1 MTATQE
7 QLRAVATEIHQA
19 KSVAALI
26 ARNAARRRGM
36 DFQIDVIGGNEHSA
50 SEVTAHVAAKLAAL
64 AAITPAPFFC
74 RVTATT
80 QIDRKPLRETFLFS
94 KARFPGIMDFEG
106 SDEIL
111 LSWTSPLY
119 AFVREAR
126 PESIVALEVDGR
138 QVRHKIHASSDWSL
152 LLPEALGILV
162 RTPEHDL
169 VLARESELETPGAL
183 RRLSVGGYSPG
194 EATSDPQAAPVKKS
208 YGLGEIIALADAT
221 QRTAM
226 HLPFSEDV
234 LVEGPP
240 GSGKTSVGLM
250 RIPCLL
256 DRQWKELDL
265 DPEKDRAFHTE
276 ESMRVLVMNAE
287 MVPYLE
293 RLMRDISISRVPVE
307 TLGDYC
313 RDICKRAGL
322 QILTG
327 IPRRCSPELDRVKF
341 APEGLEAFVSAVK
354 ASVRDYWAEASVDI
368 ERKFKDAHPVLGT
381 EAFRV
386 LGSWVSH
393 VQEWNTSTIEI
404 NPSLRIGQRLNNW
417 ALHGLRENAPMDS
430 GQLGFGESLAKQ
442 NEERG
447 RAREAIRRISSMCN
461 TVLKQGL
468 ERKRITDRLET
479 SGSLTPEL
487 LREWQSQ
494 ASRRA
499 DVAATCSEGDYAL
512 HGLITALFLL
522 SNVPDDEK
530 ALVGA
535 RLPRLTH
542 AAIDE
547 AQDIAYVHA
556 LLLRYML
563 ADNGTLTLVGDL
575 RQRIDG
581 GGHFQSWKQLPLRAP
596 RHAVFSVN
604 HRQSKPIGDFVR
616 DEHHRLY
623 GEAATWESSKRSGP
637 PVRRGRASHSGLG
650 DSIGSDVLRWIRD
663 FPECSCGVLFSQ
675 DYSLEVLSKLR
686 DDVEAAL
693 HDELVTVDLALA
705 DSSERQLRRESG
717 VILAPVGLTKGLEFD
732 VVVLVSPASLGSE
745 VDRNRHYVGCSR
757 ARTGL
762 TVVTTED

>member
-1 MTATQE
+1 MSATQE
-7 QLRAVATEIHQA
+7 QLRAVATEIQQA

-26 ARNAARRRGM
+26 ARTAARQRGM
-36 DFQIDVIGGNEHSA
+36 DFRIDVIGGNAQSV

-64 AAITPAPFFC
+64 AAIAPAPFFC

-80 QIDRKPLRETFLFS
+80 QINRNPLRETFLFS
-94 KARFPGIMDFEG
+94 KARFPGTMDIEG
-106 SDEIL
+106 SSETL

-119 AFVREAR
+119 AFVRDAR
-126 PESIVALEVDGR
+126 PESIVEMEGGR
-138 QVRHKIHASSDWSL
+138 GPVRHKVHASSDWSL
-152 LLPEALGILV
+152 LLPEAEGILV
-162 RTPEHDL
+162 RTPETDL

-183 RRLSVGGYSPG
+183 RQLPIAGYSPG
-194 EATSDPQAAPVKKS
+194 EATSDPQAAPVKQS

-256 DRQWKELDL
+256 DRQWKELGL
-265 DPEKDRAFHTE
+265 DPEKDRPVHTE

-327 IPRRCSPELDRVKF
+327 IPRRCSLELDRVKF
-341 APEGLEAFVSAVK
+341 APEGLEAFVSAIK
-354 ASVRDYWAEASVDI
+354 TSVRDYWAEASGDI
-368 ERKFKDAHPVLGT
+368 ERKFKDAHPSLGT

-393 VQEWNTSTIEI
+393 VAEWKINTIEI
-404 NPSLRIGQRLNNW
+404 NPRLRIGQRLNNW
-417 ALHGLRENAPMDS
+417 AFHRLRENAPMDS
-430 GQLGFGESLAKQ
+430 GQLGFGESLTKQ
-442 NEERG
+442 NEDRG
-447 RAREAIRRISSMCN
+447 RAREAIRRISAMCN
-461 TVLKQGL
+461 TILKQVL
-468 ERKRITDRLET
+468 ERKRITDRLE
-479 SGSLTPEL
+479 SSEALTPEL

-499 DVAATCSEGDYAL
+499 DVAATCSDGDYAL

-522 SNVPDDEK
+522 SNVPNDEK

-542 AAIDE
+542 AAVDE
-547 AQDIAYVHA
+547 AQDIAYIHV

-581 GGHFQSWKQLPLRAP
+581 SGHFQAWKQLPLRHP
-596 RHAVFSVN
+596 KHAVFSVN
-604 HRQSKPIGDFVR
+604 HRQTKPIGDFVR
-616 DEHHRLY
+616 DEHYRVY
-623 GEAATWESSKRSGP
+623 REAATWESSKRSGP
-637 PVRRGRASHSGLG
+637 PVRLLTADLPSLG
-650 DSIGSDVLRWIRD
+650 DVVGRDVLRWLRE
-663 FPECSCGVLFSQ
+663 FPECSCGVLFTEDHSF
-675 DYSLEVLSKLR
+675 EVLGKLR
-686 DDVEAAL
+686 DDVEGAL

-705 DSSERQLRRESG
+705 DSSERQLRKDSG

-732 VVVLVSPASLGSE
+732 VVVLVSPASLSSE
-745 VDRNRHYVGCSR
+745 VNRNRHYVGCSR

>member
-1 MTATQE
+1 
-7 QLRAVATEIHQA
+7 
-19 KSVAALI
+19 
-26 ARNAARRRGM
+26 M

-50 SEVTAHVAAKLAAL
+50 SEVTNHVAAQLAAL
-64 AAITPAPFFC
+64 AAVTPAPFFC

-80 QIDRKPLRETFLFS
+80 QIDREPLRETFLFS
-94 KARFPGIMDFEG
+94 KVRFPGTMEIEG
-106 SDEIL
+106 SDDTL

-119 AFVREAR
+119 AFVRDAR
-126 PESIVALEVDGR
+126 PESIVEMEGGR
-138 QVRHKIHASSDWSL
+138 GPVRHKIHASSDWSL
-152 LLPEALGILV
+152 LLPKAEGILI
-162 RTPEHDL
+162 RTPETDL

-183 RRLSVGGYSPG
+183 RRLPVGGYSPG
-194 EATSDPQAAPVKKS
+194 EATRDPQAAPVKQS

-265 DPEKDRAFHTE
+265 DREKDRAFHTE

-293 RLMRDISISRVPVE
+293 RLMRDISISQVPVE

-341 APEGLEAFVSAVK
+341 ATEGLQAFVSAIK
-354 ASVRDYWAEASVDI
+354 ASVREYWAESSADI
-368 ERKFKDAHPVLGT
+368 ERKFKDAHQSLGA

-386 LGSWVSH
+386 IGHWVSD
-393 VQEWNTSTIEI
+393 VEEWEFNTIEI
-404 NPSLRIGQRLNNW
+404 NPRLRIGQRLNNW
-417 ALHGLRENAPMDS
+417 AFHQLRENAPMDS
-430 GQLGFGESLAKQ
+430 GQLGLGESLATQ
-442 NEERG
+442 NVDRA

-461 TVLKQGL
+461 TVLKQVL
-468 ERKRITDRLET
+468 ERKRITDRLE
-479 SGSLTPEL
+479 SSESLTPEL

-494 ASRRA
+494 ASRKA
-499 DVAATCSEGDYAL
+499 DMAATCSEGDYAL

-522 SNVPDDEK
+522 SSVPDGEK

-547 AQDIAYVHA
+547 AQDIAYVHVQ
-556 LLLRYML
+556 LLRYML

-575 RQRIDG
+575 RQRLDG
-581 GGHFQSWKQLPLRAP
+581 NGHFQTWKQLPLRNP
-596 RHAVFSVN
+596 KHAVFSVN
-604 HRQSKPIGDFVR
+604 HRQTKPIGDFVKV
-616 DEHHRLY
+616 EHYRLY
-623 GEAATWESSKRSGP
+623 REAASWESSKRSGP
-637 PVRRGRASHSGLG
+637 PVRRCTAGRPDLG
-650 DSIGSDVLRWIRD
+650 DVVGSDVLRWLRE
-663 FPECSCGVLFSQ
+663 FPDCSCGVLFAE
-675 DYSLEVLSKLR
+675 DYSFEVLSKLR

-705 DSSERQLRRESG
+705 DSSERQLRKDSG

-732 VVVLVSPASLGSE
+732 VVVLVTPATLTSE
-745 VDRNRHYVGCSR
+745 IDRNRHYVGCSR

>member
-1 MTATQE
+1 MPVTQE
-7 QLRAVATEIHQA
+7 QIRAVATEIQRA
-19 KSVAALI
+19 KAAAALI
-26 ARNAARRRGM
+26 AKTAARRRGM
-36 DFQIDVIGGNEHSA
+36 DVRVDVIGGNAHSA

-94 KARFPGIMDFEG
+94 KARFPGTMDVEG
-106 SDEIL
+106 SDDTL

-119 AFVREAR
+119 AFVRDAR
-126 PESIVALEVDGR
+126 PESIVAMEGGR
-138 QVRHKIHASSDWSL
+138 VPVRHKIHASSDWSL
-152 LLPEALGILV
+152 LLPEAEGILV
-162 RTPEHDL
+162 RTPEADL
-169 VLARESELETPGAL
+169 VLARESELEIPGAL
-183 RRLSVGGYSPG
+183 RPFPIAGYSQG
-194 EATSDPQAAPVKKS
+194 EATRDPQAAPVKQS

-341 APEGLEAFVSAVK
+341 APEGLEAFVSAIK
-354 ASVRDYWAEASVDI
+354 SSVRDYWAEESVEI
-368 ERKFKDAHPVLGT
+368 ERKFRDVHMSLGT

-393 VQEWNTSTIEI
+393 VAEWKTNTIEI
-404 NPSLRIGQRLNNW
+404 NPRLRIGQRLNNW
-417 ALHGLRENAPMDS
+417 AFHRLRENAPMDS
-430 GQLGFGESLAKQ
+430 GQLGFGESLTKQ

-447 RAREAIRRISSMCN
+447 GAREAIRRISSMCN
-461 TVLKQGL
+461 TVLKQML
-468 ERKRITDRLET
+468 ERKRITDRLE
-479 SGSLTPEL
+479 SSEALTPEL

-494 ASRRA
+494 ASRRG
-499 DVAATCSEGDYAL
+499 DVAATCSDGDYAL

-547 AQDIAYVHA
+547 AQDIAPVHV

-581 GGHFQSWKQLPLRAP
+581 AGHFQTWTQLPLRNP
-596 RHAVFSVN
+596 KHAVFSVN
-604 HRQSKPIGDFVR
+604 HRQTKPIGDFVR
-616 DEHHRLY
+616 DEHYRLY
-623 GEAATWESSKRSGP
+623 REAATWEPSKRSGP
-637 PVRRGRASHSGLG
+637 PVRRCTAGPPSLG
-650 DSIGSDVLRWIRD
+650 DVVGSDVLRWLRE
-663 FPECSCGVLFSQ
+663 FPDCSCGVLFAE
-675 DYSLEVLSKLR
+675 DYSPELLSKLR

-705 DSSERQLRRESG
+705 DSSERQLRKESG

-732 VVVLVSPASLGSE
+732 VVVLVSPQSLTSE
-745 VDRNRHYVGCSR
+745 IDRNRHYVGCSR

-762 TVVTTED
+762 TVVTTEG

>member
-7 QLRAVATEIHQA
+7 QLRAVATEIRQA

-26 ARNAARRRGM
+26 AKTAARRRGT
-36 DFQIDVIGGNEHSA
+36 DFRIDVFGGGEHSA

-80 QIDRKPLRETFLFS
+80 QLDRNPLRETFLFS
-94 KARFPGIMDFEG
+94 KARFPGMMDVEG
-106 SDEIL
+106 SEETL

-119 AFVREAR
+119 AFVRDAR
-126 PESIVALEVDGR
+126 PESVVSMEGGR
-138 QVRHKIHASSDWSL
+138 GPVRHKIHASSDWSL
-152 LLPEALGILV
+152 LLPEAEGILV
-162 RTPEHDL
+162 RTPEIDL

-183 RRLSVGGYSPG
+183 RQLPIAGYSPG
-194 EATSDPQAAPVKKS
+194 EVTSDPQSAPVKEK

-250 RIPCLL
+250 RIPCLI
-256 DRQWKELDL
+256 DRQWEELHL

-276 ESMRVLVMNAE
+276 DSMRVLVMNAE

-293 RLMRDISISRVPVE
+293 RLMRDINISRVPVE

-341 APEGLEAFVSAVK
+341 APEGLEAFVSAIK
-354 ASVRDYWAEASVDI
+354 ASVRDYWAEAAGDN
-368 ERKFKDAHPVLGT
+368 ERKFQEAHPVLGI

-386 LGSWVSH
+386 LVSWVSH
-393 VQEWNTSTIEI
+393 VEEWNTNTIEI
-404 NPSLRIGQRLNNW
+404 NPRLRIGQRLNNW
-417 ALHGLRENAPMDS
+417 ALHRMRENAPMDS
-430 GQLGFGESLAKQ
+430 SQLGFGENLAKR

-447 RAREAIRRISSMCN
+447 VAREAIRRISSLCN
-461 TVLKQGL
+461 KFLKQVL
-468 ERKRITDRLET
+468 ERKRITDRLEP
-479 SGSLTPEL
+479 SDSLTPEL
-487 LREWQSQ
+487 LSEWQSQ

-522 SNVPDDEK
+522 SNVPEDEK
-530 ALVGA
+530 AYVGA

-563 ADNGTLTLVGDL
+563 ADKGTLTLVGDL

-581 GGHFQSWKQLPLRAP
+581 SGHFQTWNQLPLRDP
-596 RHAVFSVN
+596 RHAVFAVN
-604 HRQSKPIGDFVR
+604 HRQTKPIGDFVR
-616 DEHHRLY
+616 DEHNRLY
-623 GEAATWESSKRSGP
+623 GEAAAWESSKRSGP
-637 PVRRGRASHSGLG
+637 PVRRGRASQSGLG
-650 DSIGSDVLRWIRD
+650 AAVGNDVLRWIRE
-663 FPECSCGVLFSQ
+663 FPDCSCGVLFSEG
-675 DYSLEVLSKLR
+675 YSLEVLSKIR
-686 DDVEAAL
+686 GDVEAAL

-705 DSSERQLRRESG
+705 DSNERQLRRESG

-732 VVVLVSPASLGSE
+732 VVVLVSPASLTSE